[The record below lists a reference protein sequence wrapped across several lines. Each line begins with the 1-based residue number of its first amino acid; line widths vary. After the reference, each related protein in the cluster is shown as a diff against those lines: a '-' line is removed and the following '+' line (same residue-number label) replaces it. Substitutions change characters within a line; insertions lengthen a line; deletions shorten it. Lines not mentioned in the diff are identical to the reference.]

1 MDDSPIALR
10 LLATVVIGLVVGAE
24 RERRKQEPN
33 HWVPAGIRTFALS
46 ALLGGVAAYGGI
58 AAVIAGAVLVNVHVL
73 VARLRGATEEQGI
86 TTEVAL
92 LSTYALG
99 AFAQKSP
106 LVALGAG
113 LVVSLLLASR
123 ERVHKA
129 ATDLLTTSELIDVL
143 TLAVAAIVVLPL
155 VPNEPIEPLGVI
167 NPYRLAKLA
176 VTMMAITGAGYV
188 AERWLGPRH
197 GLSIAGLAS
206 GFVSSSATIGAMGTK
221 AKEDEAALAPA
232 AAGAAASSV
241 ATFVQMSI
249 VVGMANPALLREL
262 TWPLVAG
269 GVTALAVAIVLALRA
284 REAAPV
290 EHRTKRAFSVRSAV
304 LFAGLIGV
312 VLVVSTLLARW
323 LGEGGALFGFAVG
336 ALADAHA
343 AGAAVASLA
352 QAGGIKP
359 SAGVLGVMLALS
371 TNSITKVVI
380 AFVAGSR
387 KFALWVASGVVL
399 ALAASWAA
407 WLIAV
412 LPQ

>member
-1 MDDSPIALR
+1 MDESPIALR
-10 LLATVVIGLVVGAE
+10 LLATVAIGLVVGAE

-99 AFAQKSP
+99 AFAQKAP

-129 ATDLLTTSELIDVL
+129 ATELLTTSELIDVL

-206 GFVSSSATIGAMGTK
+206 GFVSSSATIGAMGAK
-221 AKEDEAALAPA
+221 VKEDESTLAPA
-232 AAGAAASSV
+232 AAGAAASSI

-249 VVGMANPALLREL
+249 VVGMASPALLREL
-262 TWPLVAG
+262 TWPLIAG
-269 GVTALAVAIVLALRA
+269 GVTALLVALVLALRA
-284 REAAPV
+284 RASPPI
-290 EHRTKRAFSVRSAV
+290 EHRTKRAFSVPAAV

-352 QAGGIKP
+352 QAGGIQEA
-359 SAGVLGVMLALS
+359 AGVLGVMLALS

-380 AFVAGSR
+380 AFVAGPR
-387 KFALWVASGVVL
+387 KFALWVASGVAL

-407 WLIAV
+407 WLFAV
-412 LPQ
+412 LAR